1 MRLDFHR
8 DIYLPASLVA
18 QVASVNYSRLVYT
31 RHALEAALEDGVRS
45 HELPP
50 SLVFSEWVLV
60 HVETWHH
67 RPSGVLLRR
76 PLPATPSRHLVLAV
90 SVPDCRVKTV
100 WVNRADDNHRTLDR
114 SRYVPAPGNPRLP
127 GL

>member
-18 QVASVNYSRLVYT
+18 QVAAVNYSRLTYT
-31 RHALEAALEDGVRS
+31 RHSLTAALEDGIQA
-45 HELPP
+45 HELPH
-50 SLVFSEWVLV
+50 SLSFPEWLLV
-60 HVETWHH
+60 AVETWHG

-76 PLPATPSRHLVLAV
+76 PLAATPSRHLVLAV
-90 SVPDCRVKTV
+90 SIPDCRVKTV
-100 WVNRADDNHRTLDR
+100 WVNRAHDNHRTLDR